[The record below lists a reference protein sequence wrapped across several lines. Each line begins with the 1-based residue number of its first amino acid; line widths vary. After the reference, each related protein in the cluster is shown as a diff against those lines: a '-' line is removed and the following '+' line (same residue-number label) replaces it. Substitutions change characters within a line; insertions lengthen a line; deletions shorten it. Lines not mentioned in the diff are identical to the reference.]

1 MRTYHHLYST
11 LLSLWNRKLVKLG
24 LLVFLAFEMVVI
36 LKQDESM
43 SLIFYRIASSCTRQ
57 NSTHLNTV
65 TLNTKSALATPR
77 TQKSGYLNLHLWS
90 DTCARDLNIL
100 CNLPMFPRAPDS
112 RQLVNKA
119 VIADNLTDAEGIRLF
134 GFISPDK
141 SGFYL
146 FIVQFCSAEVWL
158 SHNESW
164 RNARKVFDSEN
175 QPRELRFSDKTA
187 LVAGNKYFI
196 EVVSTCFH
204 RRNKIQLLWK
214 TPSSSTFEIIN
225 GSYLSQYVDDTG
237 RNQSLVYDDLL
248 PDSLVC
254 ASRRNNRT
262 YFKAQPEISYL
273 SHDEVK
279 DILPYCEYNPS
290 YTVNYKM
297 KRYEAVTRHVV
308 HSFIY
313 PFPEHMDLK
322 DQKYWIYPLG
332 VNEARK
338 VVDVFA
344 GSFHKRMPGW
354 VRYIFSEMFV
364 VRRRRIIS
372 RAVAL
377 LTPRISRGHFFLANF
392 FRVTHDGLSE
402 RGTTRS
408 LRRKLAASKL
418 ISSFSQPI
426 LKFPRHCIS
435 PRSRR

>member
-1 MRTYHHLYST
+1 
-11 LLSLWNRKLVKLG
+11 
-24 LLVFLAFEMVVI
+24 
-36 LKQDESM
+36 
-43 SLIFYRIASSCTRQ
+43 
-57 NSTHLNTV
+57 
-65 TLNTKSALATPR
+65 
-77 TQKSGYLNLHLWS
+77 
-90 DTCARDLNIL
+90 
-100 CNLPMFPRAPDS
+100 MFPRAPDS